1 LAPFKTK
8 VTMATLTMYREKVR
22 FLSKNKVIDRR
33 LELFHLINGDAFFP
47 LQVWLKDMKKIFW
60 SKPQG
65 DLKTFQ
71 LKLFAVGNGCSPV
84 LISEWIL
91 LAQSWAPDKAEK
103 RARQIDNILANMD
116 GKANKLFYFDLD
128 YKKWL
133 FLNGLPRRS

>member
-1 LAPFKTK
+1 
-8 VTMATLTMYREKVR
+8 MATLTMYREKVR

-116 GKANKLFYFDLD
+116 GKANKWFYFDLD

-133 FLNGLPRRS
+133 FLNGLPRGL